1 MALIASD
8 ADDRCDQLA
17 LLSERLAGLIDEE
30 TALYRAGRYREA
42 APIVAEKGKLTA
54 VYQMELRRIGQQ
66 RDLIE
71 TASQAA
77 RDALRLA
84 TERLREVLARHEAAL
99 KRARDL
105 TDGLVQA
112 IAEEVRAEAHVPLGY
127 GGGVANARPIALDA
141 RA

>member
-71 TASQAA
+71 TASPAA

-84 TERLREVLARHEAAL
+84 AERLREVLARHDAAL